1 MPAHRRSAHVDL
13 LVLSCLQEVD
23 EPCPDGERLA
33 QVLSALHGLGPPGQT
48 ALVELEEQGL
58 ITYVAAAWTGG
69 WVIPRITTA
78 GSKELTAYAQPT
90 PVNPGQL
97 PNDGGHLPPGRQ
109 EDWVAP

>member
-1 MPAHRRSAHVDL
+1 MPARRRPADIDL

-33 QVLSALHGLGPPGQT
+33 QVLSALHGLGPPGQR
-48 ALVELEEQGL
+48 ALLELDDAGL
-58 ITYVAAAWTGG
+58 VTYVAAGWTGG

-78 GSKELTAYAQPT
+78 GSKELAAYAQPT
-90 PVNPGQL
+90 PAHPYRL
-97 PNDGGHLPPGRQ
+97 PNGGGHLPPGRQ